1 MRLILISHRG
11 TEAQRLSFSLCL
23 CASVAS
29 FVVLTLVLGCG
40 GSGAVASPEATQQVR
55 GRVVEVVARNITE
68 VETLRIRDEN
78 GQVWAFTTEAF
89 AGFTPS
95 HLQEHQ
101 LFGQSVLV
109 SYIEKDG
116 QVVAVNITD

>member
-1 MRLILISHRG
+1 MRLILLSHRG
-11 TEAQRLSFSLCL
+11 TEAQSLSFSLCL

-29 FVVLTLVLGCG
+29 FAVLTLVSGCG
-40 GSGAVASPEATQQVR
+40 GSGATANPDATQQVR
-55 GRVVEVVARNITE
+55 GWVAEVVARNITE

-78 GQVWAFTTEAF
+78 GQLWAFTTEAF

-109 SYIEKDG
+109 SYVKKDN
-116 QVVAVNITD
+116 QLIAVNITD